1 MMIQDN
7 EQRFDI
13 EPQALQETARQ
24 KAPDYLHGLNAE
36 QYSVATELRGAT
48 LALAGAGTGKTRA
61 LTARIAH
68 ILHTES
74 AKPWEILAV
83 TFTNRAARE
92 MSERVIHL
100 TGIAEG
106 LPWLGTFHSICV
118 KLLRR
123 HSEAVGLPNNFIII
137 NEDDAEKLAKQILEE
152 AGVDLKKDPPK
163 LLLYYIDGRKNKGL
177 TPRDVLS
184 TDVPESFGG
193 KALLYYA
200 EYQERLRRAGAVD
213 FGDLILY
220 CIQLF
225 RENPDILQLYH
236 QRFRHILADEYQ
248 DTNTAQYLWLRL
260 LAQGGADLCCV
271 GDDDQSIYGWRGAEV
286 GNILRFE
293 KDFKGAKIIR
303 LERNYRSTPEILR
316 AASGLISHNRD
327 RLGKTLFTADENS
340 QERVKILGL
349 LDGDDEARQ
358 IVDMIEDYKRDG
370 SRFEDIAILTRTSAQ
385 MRVIEDRLTVC
396 SVPYRIYGGM
406 KFYERA
412 EIRDLLAYL
421 RLIVQPHDDLAFE
434 RAIGKPKRG
443 IGDAALAKMRL
454 FGREENCSVFT
465 AAGRL
470 LQQGEFKNKQKTAL
484 ENFLTAILR
493 WSGLQETVSV
503 GEIVRTVTEE
513 SGYAQMLRDDKNKDS
528 TARLDNV
535 RELARSAE
543 GFENLYGFL
552 EHIALLS
559 EATKEAGERGI
570 VMMTLHAAKGLEF
583 ETVFLPGWEEG
594 LFPSQRTID
603 ENGQAG
609 VEEERRLAYVGVT
622 RARKRA
628 IISFASGRRMY
639 NRWQNAAPSRFIA
652 EIPDDATEK
661 IGAGFSGI
669 AKSAGGSRFANAYD
683 SRENRFDA
691 EYFTPGWQRA
701 KAEYAK
707 PVLPAPEKKSFE
719 YSEPQNITDWKLG
732 DTVIHPRFGIGTVK
746 RAEEGDTL
754 TVIFHTEGEK
764 RLFSRFVRR
773 LPPVTG

>member
-1 MMIQDN
+1 MIQTD
-7 EQRFDI
+7 EQSFELTTR
-13 EPQALQETARQ
+13 AGQET
-24 KAPDYLHGLNAE
+24 PEYLRGLNPE
-36 QYSVATELRGAT
+36 QYQVATALHGAT

-68 ILHTES
+68 ILYTQS

-92 MSERVIHL
+92 MAERVTAM
-100 TGIAEG
+100 TGVPDG
-106 LPWLGTFHSICV
+106 LPWMGTFHSVCV

-123 HSEAVGLPNNFIII
+123 HGEAVRLPNNFVIV
-137 NEDDAEKLAKQILEE
+137 NDDDTERLAKQILEDNG
-152 AGVDLKKDPPK
+152 ADTKKDPAK
-163 LLLYYIDGRKNKGL
+163 LLLYYIDRWKNKGL
-177 TPRDVLS
+177 LPRDVLS
-184 TDVPESFGG
+184 TDIPESFNG
-193 KALLYYA
+193 KSLQYYA
-200 EYQERLRRAGAVD
+200 EYQERLNRAGAVD
-213 FGDLILY
+213 FGDLILS

-225 RENPDILQLYH
+225 KENPDILQIYH
-236 QRFRHILADEYQ
+236 QRFKHILADEYQ

-260 LAQGGADLCCV
+260 LAQGGGDLCCV

-293 KDFKGAKIIR
+293 KDFKNAKIIR

-316 AASGLISHNRD
+316 AASGLISHNKD
-327 RLGKTLFTADENS
+327 RLGKTLFTADEQS
-340 QERVKILGL
+340 QDRVKILGL

-358 IVDMIEDYKRDG
+358 IIEMIEDHKRDG
-370 SRFEDIAILTRTSAQ
+370 SQFEDTAILTRTSAQ
-385 MRVIEDRLTVC
+385 MRVIEDRLTIC
-396 SVPYRIYGGM
+396 SVPYRIYGGV

-443 IGDAALAKMRL
+443 VGDAALAKMRSL
-454 FGREENCSVFT
+454 GRERDLSCLS
-465 AAGRL
+465 AAKIL
-470 LQQGEFKNKQKTAL
+470 LQNGEFKNKQKNAL
-484 ENFLTAILR
+484 ELFIASLMR
-493 WSGLQETVSV
+493 WSAMQETGSV

-513 SGYAQMLRDDKNKDS
+513 SGYAQALRDDKSKDS
-528 TARLDNV
+528 AARLDNLK
-535 RELARSAE
+535 ELARSAE

-552 EHIALLS
+552 EHVALLS
-559 EATKEAGERGI
+559 EATKEVGERGI

-583 ETVFLPGWEEG
+583 DTVFLPGWEEG

-603 ENGQAG
+603 ESGQAG
-609 VEEERRLAYVGVT
+609 LEEERRLAYVGIT

-661 IGAGFSGI
+661 IGAGFSQLGRG
-669 AKSAGGSRFANAYD
+669 GGSRFANAYATPG
-683 SRENRFDA
+683 ENRFES

-707 PVLPAPEKKSFE
+707 TNPPQALSAPAEKNIDKVFE
-719 YSEPQNITDWKLG
+719 YSEPQNITDWAKG

-746 RAEEGDTL
+746 RVEHDTL
-754 TVIFHTEGEK
+754 EVNFKDEGEK

-773 LPPVTG
+773 ITPA